1 MIYKRRNCQLFIIV
15 IKNIDRYLQNA
26 SPPKFRDLLP
36 EELKN
41 YTDVF
46 SPKEAE
52 KLPPYRN
59 YDYNIRVQKDKTPP
73 FGLLYPMFR
82 NELIELKE

>member
-1 MIYKRRNCQLFIIV
+1 
-15 IKNIDRYLQNA
+15 LQNA
-26 SPPKFRDLLP
+26 SPLEPYDLLP

-41 YTDVF
+41 YAEVF

-59 YDYNIRVQKDKTPP
+59 YDYNIRLQKDKTPP
-73 FGLLYPMFR
+73 FEPLYPMFR
-82 NELIELKE
+82 KKLIVLKK